1 VAIKTYRP
9 ITPSRRYMSAAKTEN
24 LAKKPRERR
33 LVVHKKT
40 WAGRDNRGQI
50 SMRHRAGGHR
60 RIIRQVDFKR
70 DKDGVPARV
79 AALEYDPH
87 RSARLALLHY
97 RDGEKRYILA
107 PAGIRMGAV
116 VMSGERAEIRP
127 GNALPLSS
135 IPVGAQVHNV
145 ELSPG
150 KGGQMCRSA
159 GSSAQL
165 IAREGK
171 FATLRLPS
179 GEMRMVFAGCRA
191 TIGQVG
197 NVEHANITFGKAGRM
212 RWMGR
217 RPKVRGKAMSPRD
230 HPHGGGEGRNP
241 VGRKMPM
248 SQWGKP
254 ARGVKTR
261 SGHKASD
268 ALIVRRRGRRRKQ

>member
-1 VAIKTYRP
+1 MAIKTYRP
-9 ITPSRRYMSAAKTEN
+9 TTASRRYMTTVKTDD
-24 LAKKPRERR
+24 LTKKPRERR

-40 WAGRDNRGQI
+40 RAGRDNRGQI
-50 SMRHRAGGHR
+50 SVRRRAGGHR
-60 RIIRQVDFKR
+60 RMIRQVDFKR
-70 DKDGVPARV
+70 DKDGVPAKV

-87 RSARLALLHY
+87 RSARLVLLHY

-107 PAGIRMGAV
+107 PAGIKIGAT
-116 VMSGERAEIRP
+116 VMSGEQAEIRI

-135 IPVGAQVHNV
+135 IPLGAQVHNL

-179 GEMRMVFAGCRA
+179 GEMRMVYVGCRA

-197 NVEHANITFGKAGRM
+197 NVDHANITLGKAGRM

-241 VGRKMPM
+241 IGRKMPM
-248 SQWGKP
+248 SRWGKP
-254 ARGVKTR
+254 TRGVKTR
-261 SGHKASD
+261 SRHKASD
-268 ALIVRRRGRRRKQ
+268 ALIVRRRGQKR

>member
-1 VAIKTYRP
+1 MAIKTFRP
-9 ITPSRRYMSAAKTEN
+9 TTPSRRYMSAVKTDS
-24 LAKKPRERR
+24 LTKKPPERR
-33 LVVHKKT
+33 LLVHKKT
-40 WAGRDNRGQI
+40 SAGRDNRGQI

-60 RIIRQVDFKR
+60 RLIRQVDFKR
-70 DKDGVPARV
+70 DKDGVPAKV

-87 RSARLALLHY
+87 RSARLVLLHY
-97 RDGEKRYILA
+97 RDGEKRYVLA
-107 PAGIRMGAV
+107 PAGIKIGAI
-116 VMSGERAEIRP
+116 VMSGEQAEIRI

-135 IPVGAQVHNV
+135 IPLGAQIHNV

-150 KGGQMCRSA
+150 KGGQICRSA

-179 GEMRMVFAGCRA
+179 GEMRMVFVGCRA

-197 NVEHANITFGKAGRM
+197 NVDHANITVGKAGRM
-212 RWMGR
+212 RWAGR

-248 SQWGKP
+248 SRWGKP

-261 SGHKASD
+261 SRHKASD
-268 ALIVRRRGRRRKQ
+268 ALIVRRRGRKR